1 MARFD
6 NDMTPTEVLDEML
19 NEHPG
24 LEKFVEHLDEK
35 YEGKGNEE
43 LALSMFLHQK
53 LSEVIHAQV
62 ENCEDEDE
70 QQKLMKT
77 GILMMVEV
85 LYLMIILEFNEE
97 MGID

>member
-24 LEKFVEHLDEK
+24 LDKFISHLDEK
-35 YEGKGNEE
+35 YEGKGNDE
-43 LALSMFLHQK
+43 LARSLLLYEK

-62 ENCEDEDE
+62 ENCEDEEE

-77 GILMMVEV
+77 GMLMMTEV

-97 MGID
+97 LGI